1 MSENMFRA
9 IVQLQAEYCR
19 AIDDNQLE
27 AWPSFFTDDCLYRV
41 TSAAN
46 HAAGYEAGIMSAFS
60 RGMLDDR
67 VSALRDANIYERHS
81 YRHVI
86 GQPAIEEES
95 EEGARAVTSFLVLRI
110 MRDGTTDIFATG
122 RYLDHFTRVDGTLRI
137 AERIV
142 VCDSSRIHTLLAL
155 PL

>member
-1 MSENMFRA
+1 MSDGIFRE
-9 IVQLQAEYCR
+9 IVQLQAGYCR
-19 AIDDNQLE
+19 AIDDDQLE
-27 AWPSFFTDDCLYRV
+27 AWPAFFTEDCHYRI

-46 HAAGYEAGIMSAFS
+46 YVVGHEAGIMSAFS
-60 RGMLDDR
+60 RGMLVDR
-67 VSALRDANIYERHS
+67 VSALREANIYERQS

-86 GQPAIEEES
+86 GQPEIEEEGKD
-95 EEGARAVTSFLVLRI
+95 GARAVTSFLVVRI
-110 MRDGTTDIFATG
+110 MHGGATDLFATG
-122 RYLDHFTRVDGTLRI
+122 RYFDRYARIGDTLRI